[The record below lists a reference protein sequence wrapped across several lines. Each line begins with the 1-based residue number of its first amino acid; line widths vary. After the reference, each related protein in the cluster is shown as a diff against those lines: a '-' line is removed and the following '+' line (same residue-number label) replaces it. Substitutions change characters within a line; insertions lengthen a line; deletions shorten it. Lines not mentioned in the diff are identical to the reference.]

1 MGGFWVLGGEER
13 FFSGVAPDKFSMFL
27 AYSNKQ
33 SHLNSVGQKIEHQ
46 SRRSLLRRTAMGEE
60 GGGKVTEGMKFPK
73 LGRHIC
79 EIVDNKKNV
88 QTSHCGEIA
97 NDI

>member
-13 FFSGVAPDKFSMFL
+13 FFSGVASDKFSMFL

-33 SHLNSVGQKIEHQ
+33 SHSNSVGQKQHQ
-46 SRRSLLRRTAMGEE
+46 SRRSLLRRTALGEK

-73 LGRHIC
+73 LRRRIC
-79 EIVDNKKNV
+79 EIVDGKKNV
-88 QTSHCGEIA
+88 QTSLW
-97 NDI
+97 